1 MSANNML
8 LQLLPSQALR
18 MATHHAVKAL
28 LCCFDMRGSPPLLL
42 LPLLLP
48 LFPGIM
54 RHTRPE
60 FIYFWFYFVIVNGVW
75 LVVPMACMI
84 HAAKHINHAIA
95 G

>member
-1 MSANNML
+1 ML
-8 LQLLPSQALR
+8 LASA
-18 MATHHAVKAL
+18 
-28 LCCFDMRGSPPLLL
+28 
-42 LPLLLP
+42 
-48 LFPGIM
+48 GIS

-84 HAAKHINHAIA
+84 HAAKKINRAIA